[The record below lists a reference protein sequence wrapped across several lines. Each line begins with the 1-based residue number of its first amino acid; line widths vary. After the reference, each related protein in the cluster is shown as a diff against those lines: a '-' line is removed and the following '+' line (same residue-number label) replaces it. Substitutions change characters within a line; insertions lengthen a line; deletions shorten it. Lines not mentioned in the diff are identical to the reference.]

1 MRVVHIITALAP
13 PGGTE
18 TMLEKLVNAS
28 LSDTPQVQHMVVSL
42 KSLGVIGPRLQQR
55 GVPVVSLQLG
65 GIVGTLRGM
74 VRLWRLLA
82 KEPRDTVVQTWLYHA
97 DLLGG
102 TLARWTGHKKVL
114 WNLRGAIE
122 RREDF
127 PRGTWT
133 VLKLCAWLSSRVPA
147 RIVACGPK
155 VLEAHAAH
163 GYDASRGVILGNGF
177 EHERFQASNADR
189 RAVRAE
195 LGLQEEHLL
204 VGMVARLHPMKD
216 YPCMAAAARHV
227 VERLPHVRFLWV
239 GRGVDCDPE
248 LSALVASLG
257 LQDKLVRWGSRSDV
271 PRLLA
276 AMDVFCLSSRNEGF
290 PNVVG
295 EAMASGL
302 PCVVTAAGDT
312 EYLLASGEWV
322 VPPGSPQ
329 ALGDRLVRMLSL
341 PTAARREIGERN
353 RRRVREEFSMSRA
366 WDHYLNLY
374 RQLQG

>member
-1 MRVVHIITALAP
+1 V
-13 PGGTE
+13 
-18 TMLEKLVNAS
+18 
-28 LSDTPQVQHMVVSL
+28 VVSL
-42 KSLGVIGPRLQQR
+42 RDLGVIGPRLQQR
-55 GVPVVSLQLG
+55 GVPVVPLQLG
-65 GIVGTLRGM
+65 GAVRTLRGLA
-74 VRLWRLLA
+74 RLWRLLA

-102 TLARWTGHKKVL
+102 TLARWTGHKTVL

-127 PRGTWT
+127 PRATWA
-133 VLKLCAWLSSRVPA
+133 VLKLCAGLSSRVPA

-155 VLEAHAAH
+155 VLQAHAAH
-163 GYDASRGVILGNGF
+163 GYDASRGVVIGNGF
-177 EHERFQASNADR
+177 EPGRFRASIDDR

-195 LGLQEEHLL
+195 LGLREDQLL

-216 YPCMAAAARHV
+216 YPCMAAAARYV
-227 VERLPHVRFLWV
+227 VERLPQVRFLWV
-239 GRGVDCDPE
+239 GQGVERDPE
-248 LSALVASLG
+248 LSGLVAALG
-257 LQDKLVRWGSRSDV
+257 LQDKLVRWEARSDV

-312 EYLLASGEWV
+312 EYLLGDSEWV

-329 ALGDRLVRMLSL
+329 ALGERLVRMLSL
-341 PTAARREIGERN
+341 PAAARRAIGERN
-353 RRRVREEFSMSRA
+353 ARRVCEEFSISRA
-366 WDHYLNLY
+366 WERYFNLY